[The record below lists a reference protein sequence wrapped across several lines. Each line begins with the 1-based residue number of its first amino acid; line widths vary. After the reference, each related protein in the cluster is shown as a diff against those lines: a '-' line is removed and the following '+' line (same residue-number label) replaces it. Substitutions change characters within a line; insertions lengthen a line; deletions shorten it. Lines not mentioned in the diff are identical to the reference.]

1 MTPVEH
7 NPTAPGCGTAGAA
20 ADEPRA
26 DSGAGDCPADPR
38 HSAAHSGESES
49 AGPLTPERELAEL
62 REKNLRLI
70 ADGRNL
76 ASRLQRDKEEALRFA
91 EADFARDL
99 LVVLDDLART
109 QQSAAQG
116 ADSAAIADG
125 VRITTEH
132 FLELLRRRGVRPIE
146 AEGRP
151 FDPDLH
157 QALMQQPSPDV
168 PAGTVLRELE
178 RGYRMHDRVLRAAK
192 VVISTGPASG

>member
-1 MTPVEH
+1 MTHVEH
-7 NPTAPGCGTAGAA
+7 DPAA
-20 ADEPRA
+20 ADSAAGGVADASDPRGG
-26 DSGAGDCPADPR
+26 GAPDPGAQAHADPAPA
-38 HSAAHSGESES
+38 S
-49 AGPLTPERELAEL
+49 PERELAEL

-76 ASRLQRDKEEALRFA
+76 ATRLQRDKEEALRFA

-99 LVVLDDLART
+99 LVVLDDLIRT

-116 ADSAAIADG
+116 ADSATLADG

-132 FLELLRRRGVRPIE
+132 FMKLLRSRGVEPIQ
-146 AEGRP
+146 AEGHP

-157 QALMQQPSPDV
+157 QALMQQPSTDV

-192 VVISTGPASG
+192 VVISTGPSSG